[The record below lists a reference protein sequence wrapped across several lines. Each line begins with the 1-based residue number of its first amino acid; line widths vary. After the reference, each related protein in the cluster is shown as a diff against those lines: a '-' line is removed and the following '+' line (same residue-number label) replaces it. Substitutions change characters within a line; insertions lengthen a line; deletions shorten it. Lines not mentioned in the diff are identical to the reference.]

1 MKIYKCPVCGNVIE
15 KLYDSSVPVVC
26 CGKPMEELKAGVT
39 DAAME
44 KHVPVCEVKDGRL
57 TVKVG
62 SVEHPMTKEHYIAFI
77 IAKAGETVMRRELTP
92 EDKPE
97 AEFCLNGY
105 HGNVEVYEYCNLHGL
120 WKAEITA

>member
-39 DAAME
+39 DAALE

-77 IAKAGETVMRRELTP
+77 IAKAGETVMRRELTL

>member
-39 DAAME
+39 DAALE

-77 IAKAGETVMRRELTP
+77 IAKAGETVMRIELTP

>member
-39 DAAME
+39 DAALE

-105 HGNVEVYEYCNLHGL
+105 KGYVEVYEYCNLHGL
-120 WKAEITA
+120 WKTDITA

>member
-39 DAAME
+39 DAALE

>member
-39 DAAME
+39 DAALE

-120 WKAEITA
+120 WKTDITA

>member
-39 DAAME
+39 DAALE

-62 SVEHPMTKEHYIAFI
+62 SVEHPMTKEHHIAFI
-77 IAKAGETVMRRELTP
+77 IAKAGDIVMRKELTP
-92 EDKPE
+92 EDKPV

-105 HGNVEVYEYCNLHGL
+105 KGNVEVYEYCNLHGL
-120 WKAEITA
+120 WKTDITA

>member
-39 DAAME
+39 DAALE

-105 HGNVEVYEYCNLHGL
+105 HGNVEVYEYCSRHGL
-120 WKAEITA
+120 WKAAITA

>member
-39 DAAME
+39 DAALE

-77 IAKAGETVMRRELTP
+77 IAKAGETVMRRELKP

>member
-39 DAAME
+39 DAALE

-77 IAKAGETVMRRELTP
+77 IAKVGETVMRRELTP

>member
-39 DAAME
+39 DAALE

-120 WKAEITA
+120 WKADL

>member
-39 DAAME
+39 DAALE

-57 TVKVG
+57 TVKVA